1 MQPKIYTTAIQM
13 MRYLPAA
20 LLLGCLAPSRTNAQD
35 WDRPGRVIGKVSTKG
50 HLIVLEL
57 DNGVLG
63 QPNLFDLGGRTLRFT
78 REGGGYRV
86 ETQSLHWDAN
96 FGNELK
102 ASGITLHNFSV
113 PFSGKTWNSFSV
125 DTTGSIRFDTS
136 HGGAERGLRIRRFDQ
151 LTEAARRLVNT
162 APAICV
168 FVKLRMSGTRYVKE
182 LADRVVITWDLTE
195 PAGGIQDIT
204 WVKTTNRFQA
214 VLWRNGTIEMSYKE
228 IAAKDAIV
236 GLYPLPTAGDR
247 VQAVHFASLKTEDG
261 PFTIAYEAFHYLAL
275 PYPQDLACSVI
286 KALGDNFDFLAYYSD
301 FRVDNQE
308 AGTPSD
314 GPLGGNVTGI
324 GQSQHNLDRYCSAG
338 RFQWQFNQPV
348 YVGANQMQPR
358 PPEGIETAND
368 HDIDFYEPQLRE
380 ASLTGQMPP
389 YNYAISQL
397 AHEMGHR
404 WSAFATAKVNGE
416 TVVLGPTHWAR
427 GLQARVAFPYQR
439 PTEASIMGGGV
450 WQDNFNGTFTQLDD
464 NYYVPAT
471 GYSYLDLYLM
481 GLIAPS
487 EVPDFFLLKNLVPAG
502 RDQNGHP
509 VFKADRVKVT
519 IQDVIAAEGPRTPT
533 VDHSQ
538 RKFNT
543 GMVMVVE
550 HGANPSSEL
559 IERTNGIRE
568 QWIDY
573 WPRATGHRSD
583 MTAEPH

>member
-1 MQPKIYTTAIQM
+1 MS
-13 MRYLPAA
+13 LA
-20 LLLGCLAPSRTNAQD
+20 LLLSFLVSSVATAQD
-35 WDRPGRVIGKVSTKG
+35 WDRPGRMIGKVSTNG

-63 QPNLFDLGGRTLRFT
+63 QPNLFDLAGRTLRFT
-78 REGGGYRV
+78 RDGERYRV

-96 FGNELK
+96 FGDALK
-102 ASGITLHNFSV
+102 ASSVTLHNFAF

-125 DTTGSIRFDTS
+125 DTNGSIRF
-136 HGGAERGLRIRRFDQ
+136 GARQGDRGLPIRRFDQ
-151 LTEAARRLVNT
+151 LSEAAQRLVNT
-162 APAICV
+162 VPAICA

-195 PAGGIQDIT
+195 PAGGIQDMT

-214 VLWRNGTIEMSYKE
+214 VLWRNGTIEMSYNQ

-236 GLYPLPTAGDR
+236 GVYPLPAPGSL
-247 VQAVHFASLKTEDG
+247 AKEVHFASLKSEDG
-261 PFTIAYEAFHYLAL
+261 PFGVAYEAFHYLAL
-275 PYPQDLACSVI
+275 PHPQDLACSVI

-324 GQSQHNLDRYCSAG
+324 GQTQHELDRYCSAG

-358 PPEGIETAND
+358 PPEGVKTGND
-368 HDIDFYEPQLRE
+368 HDVDFYEAQLRE
-380 ASLTGQMPP
+380 SSPVNQMPP

-404 WSAFATAKVNGE
+404 WSAFASAKVNGE

-427 GLQARVAFPYQR
+427 GLQAQAAFPYQR
-439 PTEASIMGGGV
+439 PVEASIMGGGV
-450 WQDNFNGTFTQLDD
+450 WQDNFDGTFTQLDD

-502 RDQNGHP
+502 KDSNGHP
-509 VFKADRVKVT
+509 IFRADRLKVT
-519 IQDVIAAEGPRTPT
+519 IQDVIAAEGSRVPT
-533 VDHSQ
+533 VDNSQ

-543 GMVMVVE
+543 GMVMIVE
-550 HGANPSSEL
+550 HGAKPSSEL

-573 WPRATGHRSD
+573 WPTATGHRSV